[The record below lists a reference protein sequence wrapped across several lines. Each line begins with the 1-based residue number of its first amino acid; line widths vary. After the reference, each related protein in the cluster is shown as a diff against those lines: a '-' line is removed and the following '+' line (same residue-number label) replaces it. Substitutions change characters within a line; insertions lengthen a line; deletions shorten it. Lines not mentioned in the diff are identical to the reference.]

1 VKKGGEYSMDYRI
14 CINVGAG
21 RSRRNSWR
29 GESLRCIGSCGHGLR
44 DMLGIVKSES
54 SSIVMIGGWRE
65 DTIDVEAADR
75 SIR

>member
-1 VKKGGEYSMDYRI
+1 
-14 CINVGAG
+14 
-21 RSRRNSWR
+21 
-29 GESLRCIGSCGHGLR
+29 
-44 DMLGIVKSES
+44 MLGIVKSES